1 MSNKERLDMQ
11 QKARGAN
18 AQAESITCAS
28 SALSAA
34 IAGTIF
40 LAGLATANAQGAVS
54 EAGRTG
60 DPGSWRSEE
69 FKADWG
75 LAAIRAEYAYA
86 RGLSGRGVRTGIFDS
101 GTGLDH
107 PEFAGKDHRGLQI
120 ADTLADGSRCTNTT
134 FLSGPGACFSSR
146 GDDVAIEYIQIDDSV
161 PERVREIIRRE
172 SYAPGFRYNDHGTH
186 VGGTIAANRDGR
198 GTHGVAFGA
207 DLTTARL
214 FSNSVSQWQRVPG
227 GYSPVNLL
235 GFGADVSAIADMYR
249 QMNAQGVRVINHSWG
264 YAVEP
269 DTTEG
274 VDSSLFDPGAADYWR
289 AITDGSRA
297 TGLIQVWAAGNN
309 DVGAASPEAHPIA
322 GIHATLPRA
331 FSDIEQYWLSVVNVD
346 RNLVLASSSNKCGL
360 SMNWCVAA
368 PGAEIQSTI
377 YAGGGNTRGELT
389 TSPDGSVSLEVRS
402 RMPTY
407 RYATYTGTSM
417 AAPHVTGSLA
427 LLIERFPY
435 LDNAQVRDVLLTTT
449 TDLGAPGVDDI
460 YGWGLVNLEKAI
472 DGPGQIRVD
481 SNVVMNQRAGGLKV
495 WGGEAWDDWRN
506 DIGGSGRLT
515 KSGVGWLRLSGKNTF
530 GGLDVRQGVLEL
542 DSDNRLGKV
551 EVNGG
556 LFVLNGKLASTDLL
570 VNSGVASVQGRVNG
584 GATRIAA
591 GGSLHGNGTL
601 GDTVVEGT
609 VAPGNSIGTL
619 HIVGTYTQAPG
630 SLYEAEIAAPSASD
644 LIDVTGRAN
653 LLGGT
658 VRVFNAPGQYLLGQ
672 RFNILTATG
681 GVSGQFARIDASAI
695 SPFLKFDFNYGADG
709 VNVDVARGLALAA
722 AARTG
727 NQRSAARSAD
737 ALPFNARLAQT
748 LTLLFPQQ
756 ALSAL
761 DSLSGELYPSVQSV
775 LVEGSRHVRD
785 AALVRARAG
794 SGEFAPANGDAP
806 SAAWIQVLSSGGT
819 LHADGNA
826 GEVEYNGSTTLIGYD
841 FRFDNGF
848 RVGVLGGLG
857 RDDVKLQSRHSKG
870 DIHTRHAG
878 LYAGQAWGGFGV
890 RAGLGYA
897 AHDVDGERTIAFP
910 GVQDRTRAD
919 YDADTRQAYIEGGYR
934 WAAGAWEWEPYGQFA
949 QVRTSSDRFVERGGV
964 AALAGQVADSRINLS
979 TLGLRFNLN
988 LKVAE
993 QKESWLSLRGGV
1005 ARRHAS
1011 GDLSSTASL
1020 AWQGGG
1026 AFDVYGVPL
1035 AENADLAEVGLG
1047 ARVSRNGLVEL
1058 SYSGQ
1063 FADESRDHGVNAR
1076 YTLNF

>member
-1 MSNKERLDMQ
+1 MKH
-11 QKARGAN
+11 KANSTIQGAVRN
-18 AQAESITCAS
+18 RTHAR

-34 IAGTIF
+34 IAGGIF
-40 LAGLATANAQGAVS
+40 LGGLATANAQGASS
-54 EAGRTG
+54 ETGRTG
-60 DPGSWRSEE
+60 DPASWRTQE
-69 FKADWG
+69 FDADWG

-107 PEFAGKDHRGLQI
+107 PEFAGKDHRSLQI

-134 FLSGPGACFSSR
+134 LLSGPGACFSSR
-146 GDDVAIEYIQIDDSV
+146 GDEVAVDYVRFHDSV
-161 PERVREIIRRE
+161 PERIREIIRNGN
-172 SYAPGFRYNDHGTH
+172 YVQPGFTYNSHGTH
-186 VGGTIAANRDGR
+186 VGGTIVANRDGH
-198 GTHGVAFGA
+198 GSHGVAFGA

-214 FSNSVSQWQRVPG
+214 FFNSVSQWQRVG
-227 GYSPVNLL
+227 TRYSVVSLA
-235 GFGADVSAIADMYR
+235 GVGAGDSAFADMYQ

-264 YAVEP
+264 FAHEP
-269 DTTEG
+269 DTVELL
-274 VDSSLFDPGAADYWR
+274 DSYLADPELASYWKVI
-289 AITDGSRA
+289 ADGSRA
-297 TGLIQVWAAGNN
+297 RGLIQVWAAGNT
-309 DVGAASPEAHPIA
+309 DAATASPAESPFA
-322 GIHATLPRA
+322 GAHATLPRA
-331 FSDIEQYWLSVVNVD
+331 FADIEPYWLSVVNVD
-346 RNLVLASSSNKCGL
+346 RDLVLSNRSNKCGL

-368 PGAEIQSTI
+368 PGTGIQSTV
-377 YAGGGNTRGELT
+377 YEGAEHTRGEVRT
-389 TSPDGSVSLEVRS
+389 NPDGSISLEVRS
-402 RMPTY
+402 RMPAY
-407 RYATYTGTSM
+407 GYTEYSGTSM

-435 LDNAQVRDVLLTTT
+435 LDNPQVRDVLLTTT
-449 TDLGAPGVDDI
+449 TDLGAPGIDEI

-481 SNVVMNQRAGGLKV
+481 TNVVMNQRAGGIKV

-515 KSGVGWLRLSGKNTF
+515 KSGVGWLRLSGSNTF

-542 DSDNRLGKV
+542 DADNRLGKV

-556 LFVLNGKLASTDLL
+556 LFVLNGKLASTELL
-570 VNSGVASVQGRVNG
+570 VNSGVASVQGRVAG
-584 GATRIAA
+584 GGTRVAA

-609 VAPGNSIGTL
+609 IAPGNSIGTL
-619 HIVGTYTQAPG
+619 HIMGTYTQAPG
-630 SLYEAEIAAPSASD
+630 SFYEAEIAAPSASD

-658 VRVFNAPGQYLLGQ
+658 VRVFNAPGRYLLGQ
-672 RFNILTATG
+672 RFNILTATD
-681 GVSGQFARIDASAI
+681 GVSGQFAGIDASAI
-695 SPFLKFDFNYGADG
+695 SPFLKFGFNYGANG
-709 VNVDVARGLALAA
+709 VNVDVARGLALAT
-722 AARTG
+722 AARTR
-727 NQRSAARSAD
+727 NQRSVAMSAD
-737 ALPFNARLAQT
+737 ALPLNARLAQT
-748 LTLLFPQQ
+748 LTQLFPQQ
-756 ALSAL
+756 ALGAL

-794 SGEFAPANGDAP
+794 AGEFAPANGDAP
-806 SAAWIQVLSSGGT
+806 SAAWIQVLGSGGT

-826 GEVEYNGSTTLIGYD
+826 GEVDYNGSTTLLGYD

-857 RDDVKLQSRHSKG
+857 RDDVKLSSRHSKG
-870 DIHTRHAG
+870 DINTRHVG
-878 LYAGQAWGGFGV
+878 LYAGQAWGGFGL

-910 GVQDRTRAD
+910 GVQDRTRAG

-949 QVRTSSDRFVERGGV
+949 QVRTHSEGVAELGGV
-964 AALAGQVADSRINLS
+964 TALSGQVADSRVNLS

-988 LKVAE
+988 LKVAD
-993 QKESWLSLRGGV
+993 QKESWLSLRGGIG
-1005 ARRHAS
+1005 RRHAS

-1026 AFDVYGVPL
+1026 AFDVFGIPL

-1058 SYSGQ
+1058 NYSGQ
-1063 FADESRDHGVNAR
+1063 FADESRDHGINAR